1 MSALPLEVAG
11 VVTDALSPALPHR
24 PLPADVVRE
33 GAPGTGIRVLGA
45 FRDVEL
51 GIWEM
56 SEGAAI
62 DTEADEVFIVLS
74 GAARVDFIAP
84 ALPSIEVRT
93 GSVVRLNEG
102 MRTLWTV
109 RETLRKVYVA

>member
-1 MSALPLEVAG
+1 VSALPLEVAG
-11 VVTDALSPALPHR
+11 IVTDALSPTLPHE
-24 PLPADVVRE
+24 PLPADVVHD
-33 GAPGTGIRVLGA
+33 GTPGTGIRELGA

-51 GIWEM
+51 GVWEM
-56 SEGAAI
+56 SEGAAV
-62 DTEADEVFIVLS
+62 DTEADEVFIVLA

-93 GSVVRLNEG
+93 GSVVRLTEG

-109 RETLRKVYVA
+109 HETLRKVYVA